1 MPAIMDPLCH
11 TLVGGA
17 LAESG
22 LKRRT
27 RLGTGTL
34 LIGANLPDV
43 DIAAAWTGNDLG
55 FRRGWT
61 HGALAWVALPVALTG
76 IMLLWNRIRPV
87 REGEPPVVPRQLL
100 LLASISVLTHPL
112 LDWLNTYGVRLL
124 MPFSERW
131 FYGDSVFIVDP
142 WLWLLLGGGMVWSR
156 VLARHSRNP
165 APRPARVGLAL
176 AAIYVTCMVG
186 ATAAG
191 RQVAANDLGLD
202 SGPGAKALMVEPV
215 PLNPFR
221 RRVVLAKSDRYWFGE
236 IQWWPRPRMELS
248 GDYVRK
254 GFDDP
259 RVALVEP
266 SEASR
271 QLLEWARFPYY
282 VVEGVPGGHRLRL
295 DDARYSRGRPSWA
308 AVTWRLN

>member
-27 RLGTGTL
+27 RLGAATL
-34 LIGANLPDV
+34 LIGANIPDV
-43 DIAAAWTGNDLG
+43 DIAAALTGNDLG

-61 HGALAWVALPVALTG
+61 HGVLAWVTLPVVLTG
-76 IMLLWNRIRPV
+76 IMLMWNRIRPA
-87 REGEPPVVPRQLL
+87 RGSGRRVVPWQLL

-142 WLWLLLGGGMVWSR
+142 WLWLLLSGGMVWSR
-156 VLARHSRNP
+156 VLARRGRNP
-165 APRPARVGLAL
+165 APRPARGGLAL
-176 AAIYVTCMVG
+176 AVIYIACMVG
-186 ATAAG
+186 GTAAG
-191 RQVAANDLGLD
+191 RQVAAKDLGLD
-202 SGPGAKALMVEPV
+202 SAPGTRALMVEPV

-221 RRVVLAKSDRYWFGE
+221 RRVVLAESDRYWFGE
-236 IQWWPRPRMELS
+236 IHWWPQPRMELS
-248 GDYVRK
+248 GDYVLK

-266 SEASR
+266 TEASR
-271 QLLEWARFPYY
+271 ELLEWARFPYY
-282 VVEGVPGGHRLRL
+282 VVEGAPGDRRVRL
-295 DDARYSRGRPSWA
+295 DDARYSRGGPSWA
-308 AVTWRLN
+308 AVTWPLN